1 LRNLEFALLSVT
13 VAAVLWPAVFGV
25 RPRRGVIA
33 ALLAAA
39 AGLQLQ
45 VEGFRWQM
53 ALIHLAGAGLAVG
66 DIIFIDRRVE
76 WSHRVA
82 RGLFGL
88 FGLSVAAAAPVAF
101 PVPEL
106 PAPSGPETIGTTTVE
121 LVDEGRPE
129 VYGAFPGA
137 PRRLTAQV
145 WYPARP
151 DSGQAPAPWSEDW
164 DVVAPATAERLGL
177 PSWFLNHTRYTRSNG
192 LASAR
197 PAEGPFPVVVYSHR
211 WAGFRAIGINQVET
225 LASNGYIVIAVDHTY
240 AAAATRLSDGEV
252 VRWDPAALPEEGT
265 VPEEERDEAG
275 RVLLETLAADLVTVL
290 DALERG
296 GAGPLGSIAE
306 KADLARIGL
315 FGHGVGGGA
324 AVRVCLEDPRCGA
337 VLGMDPWV
345 APLPDS
351 TIKLTASKPALHMR
365 SDDRRGTDNDALLR
379 GIAERSEAPTYWLGV
394 EGAGHNDFT
403 AVHLLSPIAS
413 RLGLKGPIPAGRV
426 MAVIDNYL
434 LGFFDVYL
442 LGAGPAALDAVTF
455 EEVSVEV
462 ING

>member
-1 LRNLEFALLSVT
+1 MRTAELALLFVT
-13 VAAVLWPAVFGV
+13 VAAVLWPVVFGV
-25 RPRRGVIA
+25 RPRRGILA
-33 ALLAAA
+33 ALLAPASIV
-39 AGLQLQ
+39 QLL

-66 DIIFIDRRVE
+66 DVIFIDRRVE
-76 WSHRVA
+76 WSHRAA

-88 FGLSVAAAAPVAF
+88 IGLGVAAAPPVIL

-121 LVDEGRPE
+121 LVDEARPE
-129 VYGAFPGA
+129 AYGAFPGA

-151 DSGQAPAPWSEDW
+151 DSEQAPAPWSEDW
-164 DVVAPATAERLGL
+164 DVVAPAMAERLGF
-177 PSWFLNHTRYTRSNG
+177 PSWFLNHTRHTSANG
-192 LASAR
+192 VASLP
-197 PAEGPFPVVVYSHR
+197 PADGPFPVVVYSHG
-211 WAGFRAIGINQVET
+211 WTGFRAIGINQVET

-240 AAAATRLSDGEV
+240 GAVATRLSDGEV
-252 VRWDPAALPEEGT
+252 VRFDPAALPEEGT

-275 RVLLETLAADLVTVL
+275 SVLLETFAADLVAVL

-296 GAGPLGSIAE
+296 GAGPFGPIAAT
-306 KADLARIGL
+306 ADLARIGL
-315 FGHGVGGGA
+315 FGHSAGGGA
-324 AVRVCLEDPRCGA
+324 AVKVCLEDPRCGA

-351 TIKLTASKPALHMR
+351 TLKLTASKPALHMR
-365 SDDRRGTDNDALLR
+365 SDGWRGTDNDALLR
-379 GIAERSEAPTYWLGV
+379 GIAERSEATTYWLGV

-403 AVHLLSPIAS
+403 VAPLLSPIAD
-413 RLGLKGPIPAGRV
+413 RLGLKGPIAAGRV
-426 MAVIDNYL
+426 IPIIDNYL

-442 LGAGPAALDAVTF
+442 LGAGPAALDAVSF